1 MNPEPDLMD
10 VLDHQP
16 DLFADTKIKAIVS
29 DIYDNIIKYVKNQ
42 DSAKIA
48 DLITTYGN
56 QKFVE
61 LYISDIYLASIDDV
75 KIMSYITDNVI
86 EICEI
91 LSQALSNITPKQA
104 IENMD
109 EQRANNGE
117 NNEVKDELEQE
128 VKQGQDGVQEVS
140 QEQTSSDFPQEQEKP
155 QEEQEKPSEEISD
168 PLAVE
173 HQKATDFIKQLMG
186 A

>member
-16 DLFADTKIKAIVS
+16 DLLADTKIKAIVS
-29 DIYDNIIKYVKNQ
+29 DIYDNVIKYVKNQ
-42 DSAKIA
+42 DSKKIA

-56 QKFVE
+56 KKFVE
-61 LYISDIYLASIDDV
+61 LYISDVYLASIDDA
-75 KIMSYITDNVI
+75 KIMSYVTDNMI

-104 IENMD
+104 LENMD

-117 NNEVKDELEQE
+117 DNEVKDELEQE
-128 VKQGQDGVQEVS
+128 VKEEHPEELSNQEENSSPVQEEP
-140 QEQTSSDFPQEQEKP
+140 EQNQPAPEAENL
-155 QEEQEKPSEEISD
+155 D
-168 PLAVE
+168 PLAIE
-173 HQKATDFIKQLMG
+173 HKKAVDFVKQLMG